1 MSITSFGYK
10 QLPTH
15 PPSKACPLKHGRF
28 LLAWSLTAIECRMA
42 ANSNRQLSSAHQ
54 PQRLVGGV
62 ERRAVAFARSCRYAR
77 AEPIEGLGNVIEF
90 AKASGHA
97 PHTLHKL
104 GSARSGGRV
113 G

>member
-62 ERRAVAFARSCRYAR
+62 ERRAAAFARSCRTAR
-77 AEPIEGLGNVIEF
+77 EDRIERPATVLEF
-90 AKASGHA
+90 AKARGNG
-97 PHTLHKL
+97 PPRF
-104 GSARSGGRV
+104 RSEEGRV
-113 G
+113 GKEW